1 MENLKKIIDA
11 LIASGEELTDRDI
24 ELMNAMN
31 NFIKISDKDDIL
43 DMFWMLDYR
52 IDTIK
57 RHLLK
62 DKSPKQRN
70 IINHYT
76 FIKEIVADIISE
88 LEGTAC
94 SVDKASSVIKI
105 YFNEINKLNNTVWY
119 MPNKGT
125 AKDWNELV
133 ESTLMLQYGKS
144 DRFINA
150 VNHIKNIYKEGD
162 NNED

>member
-1 MENLKKIIDA
+1 MRNLKKIVDT
-11 LIASGEELTDRDI
+11 LVASGEKLTDRDI

-31 NFIKISDKDDIL
+31 NFIDVSDKDNIL
-43 DMFWMLDYR
+43 DIFWTLDYR
-52 IDTIK
+52 TDIIK
-57 RHLLK
+57 GQILNNK
-62 DKSPKQRN
+62 NPKQRN
-70 IINHYT
+70 MIKHYT
-76 FIKEIVADIISE
+76 FVKEIISNLISE

-94 SVDKASSVIKI
+94 SVDKASSIIKI
-105 YFNEINKLNNTVWY
+105 YFNEINELNNTVWY

-133 ESTLMLQYGKS
+133 ESTLILQYGKS

-150 VNHIKNIYKEGD
+150 VNNIKNIYKEGD

>member
-1 MENLKKIIDA
+1 MRNLKKIVDT
-11 LIASGEELTDRDI
+11 LVASGEKLTDRDI

-31 NFIKISDKDDIL
+31 NFINVSDKDNVL
-43 DMFWMLDYR
+43 DMFWTLDYR
-52 IDTIK
+52 TDIIK
-57 RHLLK
+57 GQILE
-62 DKSPKQRN
+62 DKNPKQK
-70 IINHYT
+70 IMIKHYN
-76 FIKEIVADIISE
+76 FVKEIISNLISE
-88 LEGTAC
+88 LEGAAC
-94 SVDKASSVIKI
+94 SVDKASSIIEI
-105 YFNEINKLNNTVWY
+105 YFNEINELNNTVWY

-144 DRFINA
+144 DRFIDA

>member
-1 MENLKKIIDA
+1 MENFKKIIDT
-11 LIASGEELTDRDI
+11 LVASGEKLTDRDI
-24 ELMNAMN
+24 ELMNAIN
-31 NFIKISDKDDIL
+31 KFINISDKDDIL

-52 IDTIK
+52 TDIIK
-57 RHLLK
+57 GQILK
-62 DKSPKQRN
+62 NKNPKQRN
-70 IINHYT
+70 MIKHYT
-76 FIKEIVADIISE
+76 FVKEIIANLISE

-94 SVDKASSVIKI
+94 SVDKASSIIKI
-105 YFNEINKLNNTVWY
+105 YFNEINELNNTVWY

-150 VNHIKNIYKEGD
+150 VNHIKNIYEEGD
-162 NNED
+162 NNEN